1 MNSIEI
7 LGKREMC
14 MNKKYYL
21 IIAIFFIPILTI
33 LTACGSGPQNELE
46 GSWALD
52 WFSSTSVNLVGD
64 LNFGDG
70 KSLTMTEALT
80 GSTQNLRYAVI
91 APGKLKIT
99 LGDTTLV
106 ADYTI
111 EEDSLTIKFDDGRNN
126 YQRVATPDVKENDDL
141 AVWSDPTEIE
151 QAATATQPNLNQ
163 IILPTSTP
171 RATNTSAPVVVLQP
185 TATKTPNNTPTPQ
198 VYSPLSRCAASRL
211 HVGDSAY
218 VNYDTGRV
226 GMRSEPVATIGDKL
240 VRKLEEGEILHIID
254 GPKCDL
260 GWIFW
265 KVRTVYSETGWIPE
279 GDGNEFWVV
288 PIATYDVC
296 SGAKPTRLRVGDRA
310 FVEPEP
316 EDYNRIYPEPAI
328 DSAKLLYRMQPGSY
342 MQILEGPSCGSGR
355 TGVWWYVRSE
365 DSGIEGWTRE
375 SDYAK
380 SYYFIAPVIPRP

>member
-1 MNSIEI
+1 
-7 LGKREMC
+7 

-21 IIAIFFIPILTI
+21 MIALFFILILTI

-91 APGKLKIT
+91 APGKLSIT
-99 LGDTTLV
+99 LDDTTLV

-126 YQRVATPDVKENDDL
+126 YQRAATPDVKENDDL

-151 QAATATQPNLNQ
+151 QAATATQPNMNQ
-163 IILPTSTP
+163 IILPTSTL
-171 RATNTSAPVVVLQP
+171 RATSTSAPVVVLQLYSYQDSQQHP
-185 TATKTPNNTPTPQ
+185 YATGLFTAF
-198 VYSPLSRCAASRL
+198 SMRCLRL

-226 GMRSEPVATIGDKL
+226 
-240 VRKLEEGEILHIID
+240 
-254 GPKCDL
+254 
-260 GWIFW
+260 W
-265 KVRTVYSETGWIPE
+265 Y
-279 GDGNEFWVV
+279 
-288 PIATYDVC
+288 
-296 SGAKPTRLRVGDRA
+296 A
-310 FVEPEP
+310 F
-316 EDYNRIYPEPAI
+316 
-328 DSAKLLYRMQPGSY
+328 
-342 MQILEGPSCGSGR
+342 
-355 TGVWWYVRSE
+355 
-365 DSGIEGWTRE
+365 
-375 SDYAK
+375 
-380 SYYFIAPVIPRP
+380 